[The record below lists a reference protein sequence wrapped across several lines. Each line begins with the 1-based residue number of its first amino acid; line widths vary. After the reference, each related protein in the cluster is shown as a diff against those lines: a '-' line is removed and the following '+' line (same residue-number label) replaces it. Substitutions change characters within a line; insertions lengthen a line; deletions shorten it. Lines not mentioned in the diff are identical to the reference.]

1 MISRASVI
9 LAMLLLG
16 GCMVGPK
23 YSKPTVPIAPA
34 FKEAPPS
41 SFKEGDGWKTAQPND
56 QALRGDWWTMFQ
68 DAQLNALEAQVDASN
83 QTLRAADANYRAA
96 RAAVM
101 FARGGEKPTITTQPG
116 IEAVRATI
124 G

>member
-1 MISRASVI
+1 
-9 LAMLLLG
+9 MLLLG

-23 YSKPTVPIAPA
+23 YSKPTTPLAPA
-34 FKEAPPS
+34 FKEEPPA

-56 QALRGDWWTMFQ
+56 QLLRGDWWTMFN
-68 DAQLNALEAQVDASN
+68 DPQLNALEGQIEAAN

-101 FARGGEKPTITTQPG
+101 FAR
-116 IEAVRATI
+116 VRAGCRNRRSPRRPESSRCIRLSAEPATVR
-124 G
+124 